1 MTGGNM
7 SATDVDNA
15 AASLVFLVAGATN
28 GQFERAAAPGVPVT
42 SFTQAQLASG
52 AVRFVHSN
60 LGFGPSFSI
69 FVTDGA
75 AIAGP
80 GVSVVSF
87 RAPGGEPPAPA
98 KQQEP
103 ALAPVEAGSDVLATG
118 RRGIPEPT
126 ASDFVRTPFAPSGTA
141 AVTFAE
147 APAETAIVLAQ
158 PVRAAALL
166 DLRASGAPGD
176 GFVEADRI
184 PTGLPKMN
192 FAIDTVRHDEAPH
205 SFDVAFDSA
214 RITGMA
220 LSVGAVWWAARAGGL
235 MASLLAST
243 PAWRHVDPLPV
254 LGHDD
259 DEPEIDWNTPD
270 KNPPEEDA
278 SEAAVFDE
286 GRAANDRC

>member
-7 SATDVDNA
+7 SATDVDNP

-28 GQFERAAAPGVPVT
+28 GQFELAAAPGVPVT

-52 AVRFVHSN
+52 AVRFVHTN
-60 LGFGPSFSI
+60 AGFGPSFSI

-80 GVSVVSF
+80 GVAVVSF
-87 RAPGGEPPAPA
+87 RAPGGDPPAPA
-98 KQQEP
+98 KAPEP
-103 ALAPVEAGSDVLATG
+103 VRAPVEAGSEVLAIG
-118 RRGIPEPT
+118 RSGLSDPT
-126 ASDFVRTPFAPSGTA
+126 ASDFIRAPFAPADTP

-147 APAETAIVLAQ
+147 APPEAAIVLAR

-166 DLRASGAPGD
+166 DLRTGGAPG
-176 GFVEADRI
+176 GGVVEAERI
-184 PTGLPKMN
+184 PTGLPKMD
-192 FAIDTVRHDEAPH
+192 FAISAVRHDDATPPL
-205 SFDVAFDSA
+205 DIAFGSA

-235 MASLLAST
+235 LASLLAST

-254 LGHDD
+254 LGRDEN
-259 DEPEIDWNTPD
+259 EPEIDWNTPE
-270 KNPPEEDA
+270 KNPPEEEA

-286 GRAANDRC
+286 GRAANDPS